1 VAVRCAEGAGHVE
14 EDAPRSLEPALAL
27 AFEMGQAAAL
37 ARSAAKGVE
46 IRLLGD
52 LQVARDG
59 SALPLPASKKTRA
72 LLAYLAA
79 TAASHSREKLCD
91 LLWPGPEDPRAALRW
106 SLTKIRAL
114 LDDRTTTRI
123 VADRERV
130 QLDVED
136 IRIDLAEVRAKLA
149 SAPFELATETLREV
163 AARFRG
169 ELLEGLDLADAY
181 RFHEWLA
188 AERESARAL
197 RLRVLGALIDRLANN
212 PEVALLFARERVA
225 VDPLAESAHVAV
237 VRLLAQLGNRRGAL
251 EQFDTCTRIL
261 ATELH
266 ATASPAL
273 LAARMMI
280 QPTSSPPAP
289 SAIAS
294 LDPSSPIQTVTSLLG
309 RARECAA
316 IDSALASRSPILL
329 FSGDPG
335 IGKSRLLDEL
345 AVRGT
350 AKGARV
356 LRGRAYEAERI
367 RPYGAWID
375 ALRSR
380 ALGPLDDVLCADLAP
395 LLPELGAPATAGERA
410 RLFDAVA
417 RLLAGL
423 APLVVIV
430 DDVQWLDEASAA
442 LFHATARANLP
453 GVVLACGAREGE
465 LQDNPPALRLLR
477 ALAKDGRLGRFD
489 LTPLDEQ
496 ATIALVRTVDPRV
509 DVDRVRRE
517 SAGNPLFAIEI
528 ARALSAGGDEIPAS
542 LDGIIADRLAG
553 LDEAAR
559 EIVPWAAAF
568 GRTFDLDALARVT
581 GLAAATL
588 ASGLEELERRG
599 IVRAFPE
606 GAHYDFVHDLIR
618 DGAYRRLSSPRR
630 RLAHG
635 QIARALAAGG
645 YGDGSI
651 AGDVA
656 RHASLGGE
664 RELAGGAYLAAAERA
679 LRVFA
684 HLDAMRFAE
693 AGIDSA
699 ARLPPDVRIPL
710 HLALLR
716 VKVMSAGL
724 HGERRAL
731 ATELARTVSEAQ
743 DAGLHADASAGLHT
757 LSILQNDAGDS
768 EGAHASTLRAAR
780 VAEHADARAKARQ
793 LSDSARCLA
802 MLEREMPR
810 AHEMLR
816 MAEAILGADAEATLH
831 FTWGQGL
838 MHRFSG
844 HVDEGRALIER
855 TVRLARAAEDHWAVC
870 EALIE
875 LAQLELEVGDAP
887 RAIALCA
894 ELAPVAARMGEGS
907 EGPIADALEALARS
921 AAGEDVGAQLDRA
934 IDRLRAV
941 DAKGMLAY
949 VLNSAAALDLARGGR
964 ETARARAKEALQA
977 AEIVGRSTQ
986 TVIARAV
993 LGRLALADGDGAT
1006 AMQQLDAVRE
1016 DVGAPL
1022 RVSARARTAAL
1033 DLALRLGTP
1042 IEKSGDP
1049 P

>member
-1 VAVRCAEGAGHVE
+1 M
-14 EDAPRSLEPALAL
+14 AP
-27 AFEMGQAAAL
+27 AFEMRQARGL
-37 ARSAAKGVE
+37 ARPAAKGVE

-52 LQVARDG
+52 LQVVRDG
-59 SALPLPASKKTRA
+59 SVLPLPASKKTRA

-79 TAASHSREKLCD
+79 TLAPHSREKLCE

-114 LDDRTTTRI
+114 VDDRTATRI

-130 QLDVED
+130 ELDVQGA
-136 IRIDLAEVRAKLA
+136 RIDLAEVRAKLA
-149 SAPFELATETLREV
+149 SAPLDLTTECLGEV

-197 RLRVLGALIDRLANN
+197 RLNVLGALIDRLGGEPAA
-212 PEVALLFARERVA
+212 ALRFARERVA
-225 VDPLAESAHVAV
+225 VDPLSEPAHVAV
-237 VRLLAQLGNRRGAL
+237 VRLLAQLGNRRAAL

-280 QPTSSPPAP
+280 QPVSSPRAP
-289 SAIAS
+289 RSIAP
-294 LDPSSPIQTVTSLLG
+294 LDPLSPTQTVTSLLG

-316 IDSALASRSPILL
+316 IDSALASPSSGLL

-345 AVRGT
+345 ARRG
-350 AKGARV
+350 ASRGARI
-356 LRGRAYEAERI
+356 LRGRAYEAERV

-375 ALRSR
+375 ALRSSP
-380 ALGPLDDVLCADLAP
+380 LGPLDDALRADLAP
-395 LLPELGAPATAGERA
+395 ILPELGLSSTSGERA
-410 RLFDAVA
+410 RLFDAMV
-417 RLLAGL
+417 RLLMGL
-423 APLVVIV
+423 APLIVIL
-430 DDVQWLDEASAA
+430 DDVQWLDEASVA
-442 LFHATARANLP
+442 LFHAIARANPP

-477 ALAKDGRLGRFD
+477 ALTKDGRLDRFE
-489 LTPLDEQ
+489 LAPLDEQ
-496 ATIALVRTVDPRV
+496 ATIALARTVDPHV
-509 DVDRVRRE
+509 DVDRVRRG

-542 LDGIIADRLAG
+542 LGGIIADRLAC

-568 GRTFDLDALARVT
+568 GRTFDLDVLARVT
-581 GLAAATL
+581 GLPAATL
-588 ASGLEELERRG
+588 AKGLEELERRG
-599 IVRAFPE
+599 IVRALPT
-606 GAHYDFVHDLIR
+606 GAEYDFVHDLIR

-630 RLAHG
+630 QLAHG
-635 QIARALAAGG
+635 QIARALAVGG
-645 YGDGSI
+645 YGDGAV

-656 RHASLGGE
+656 HHASLGGE
-664 RELAGGAYLAAAERA
+664 RELAARAYLAAAERA

-684 HLDAMRFAE
+684 HPDAARFAD
-693 AGIDSA
+693 AGIDHA

-710 HLALLR
+710 QLALLR
-716 VKVMSAGL
+716 AKVMSLGL

-731 ATELARTVSEAQ
+731 AIELTRAVSEAE

-768 EGAHASTLRAAR
+768 EGAHASTLLAARAA
-780 VAEHADARAKARQ
+780 EHTDAQAKARQ

-810 AHEMLR
+810 AYEMLR
-816 MAEAILGADAEATLH
+816 EAGTILGGDAKATLH
-831 FTWGQGL
+831 FSWGQGL
-838 MHRFSG
+838 MSRFG
-844 HVDEGRALIER
+844 GNIDEGRMLIER
-855 TVRLARAAEDHWAVC
+855 TVRLARAAEDHWATC

-875 LAQLELEVGDAP
+875 LVQLELEVNDAP
-887 RAIALCA
+887 RALVLCA

-921 AAGEDVGAQLDRA
+921 AAGEDVGERLDRA
-934 IDRLRAV
+934 IARLRAV

-949 VLNSAAALDLARGGR
+949 VLNFAAVLDLARGGR
-964 ETARARAKEALQA
+964 EAARARAREALQA
-977 AEIVGRSTQ
+977 AEIVGRTTQ

-993 LGRLALADGDGAT
+993 LGRVALADGDRAT
-1006 AMQQLDAVRE
+1006 ATRQLDALRE
-1016 DVGAPL
+1016 DVAAPL
-1022 RVSARARTAAL
+1022 RVSARARAAAL
-1033 DLALRLGTP
+1033 DLALLLGTP
-1042 IEKSGDP
+1042 IENSGDSP
-1049 P
+1049 

>member
-1 VAVRCAEGAGHVE
+1 
-14 EDAPRSLEPALAL
+14 
-27 AFEMGQAAAL
+27 MGQAAAL
-37 ARSAAKGVE
+37 ARPVAKGIE
-46 IRLLGD
+46 IRLLGN
-52 LQVARDG
+52 LQVVRDG
-59 SALPLPASKKTRA
+59 VARPLPASKKTRA

-79 TAASHSREKLCD
+79 TAAPHSREKLCD

-114 LDDRTTTRI
+114 LDDKTATRV
-123 VADRERV
+123 VADREHV
-130 QLDVED
+130 QLDAQGMV
-136 IRIDLAEVRAKLA
+136 IDLAEVRAKLVP
-149 SAPFELATETLREV
+149 APLELTTETLREV

-188 AERESARAL
+188 AERESSRAL
-197 RLRVLGALIDRLANN
+197 RLKVLGALIDRLAND
-212 PEVALLFARERVA
+212 PEVALGFARERVA
-225 VDPLAESAHVAV
+225 IDPLSEPAHVAV

-266 ATASPAL
+266 TTASPAL

-280 QPTSSPPAP
+280 QPASSPPAP
-289 SAIAS
+289 SSNAS
-294 LDPSSPIQTVTSLLG
+294 LGPVSAIQIVTSLLG
-309 RARECAA
+309 RARESAA
-316 IDSALASRSPILL
+316 IDAALVARSPILL

-345 AVRGT
+345 AVRGA
-350 AKGARV
+350 AKGARI

-380 ALGPLDDVLCADLAP
+380 ALGPLDDVLRADLAP
-395 LLPELGAPATAGERA
+395 LLPELGAPSTAGERA
-410 RLFDAVA
+410 RLFDAVV
-417 RLLAGL
+417 RLLRGL
-423 APLVVIV
+423 APVVLIL

-442 LFHATARANLP
+442 LFHATARANPP

-465 LQDNPPALRLLR
+465 LQDNPPALRLVR
-477 ALAKDGRLGRFD
+477 ALAKDGRLERFD
-489 LTPLDEQ
+489 LTPLDEP
-496 ATIALVRTVDPRV
+496 ATIALVRSVDPRV
-509 DVDRVRRE
+509 DVERVRRE

-528 ARALSAGGDEIPAS
+528 ARALSAGGDEIPGS

-559 EIVPWAAAF
+559 EVVPWAAAF
-568 GRTFDLDALARVT
+568 GRTFDLDVLARVT

-599 IVRAFPE
+599 IVRALPE

-645 YGDGSI
+645 YGDGAI

-664 RELAGGAYLAAAERA
+664 RELAAAAYLAAAERA

-684 HLDAMRFAE
+684 PLDATRFAD
-693 AGIDSA
+693 AGIDHA
-699 ARLPPDVRIPL
+699 ARLPADVRIPL

-716 VKVMSAGL
+716 VKVISAGL
-724 HGERRAL
+724 RGERRAL
-731 ATELARTVSEAQ
+731 ATELARAVSEAQ
-743 DAGLHADASAGLHT
+743 EAGLHADASAGLHT
-757 LSILQNDAGDS
+757 LSILQNDAGDA
-768 EGAHASTLRAAR
+768 EGAHASTLRAAH
-780 VAEHADARAKARQ
+780 VAERADARAKARQ
-793 LSDSARCLA
+793 LSDTARCLA

-816 MAEAILGADAEATLH
+816 EAEAILGADAKATLH
-831 FTWGQGL
+831 FAWGQGL
-838 MHRFSG
+838 MNRFAG
-844 HVDEGRALIER
+844 NVDEGRALIER
-855 TVRLARAAEDHWAVC
+855 AVRLARAAEDHWAAC

-875 LAQLELEVGDAP
+875 LVQLELEESDAP
-887 RAIALCA
+887 RAVALCA
-894 ELAPVAARMGEGS
+894 ELAPVAAKMGEGS

-921 AAGEDVGAQLDRA
+921 AAGEDVGTELDRA

-949 VLNSAAALDLARGGR
+949 VLNSAAVLDLARGDR
-964 ETARARAKEALQA
+964 EAARVRAGEALQA

-986 TVIARAV
+986 AVIARAV
-993 LGRLALADGDGAT
+993 LGRVALADGDRAT
-1006 AMQQLDAVRE
+1006 AMRQLDTLRE

-1022 RVSARARTAAL
+1022 RVSARARAAAL

-1049 P
+1049 HDAHDRRDPLRPARH